1 MVEQNFSGVWT
12 PESLRYLKANC
23 QLSAEEMRDILT
35 ERFEIQPALQTVR
48 NEMSKA
54 RKEARLESEAMAA
67 AVDMEI
73 QRRILENCNDYWEIL
88 DGVIRREARIL
99 DGDDPEYKCCWKDG
113 SPSLREWRSTA
124 KSLGEHIQIAF
135 AIRPEPK
142 EFSVKLEDG
151 ESIEERMAKYAALF
165 EKKTDAA
172 SEN

>member
-1 MVEQNFSGVWT
+1 MNRSSVWT
-12 PESLRYLKANC
+12 PDSLKWLKENC
-23 QLSAEEMRDILT
+23 TMTAEAMQDELT
-35 ERFEIQPALQTVR
+35 DKFGVQPALQTIR
-48 NEMSKA
+48 DQLGKA

-73 QRRILENCNDYWEIL
+73 QRRVLENCNDYWEIL

-99 DGDDPEYKCCWKDG
+99 DGEDPEYKCRWKDG
-113 SPSLREWRSTA
+113 MPSLREWRSTA

-165 EKKTDAA
+165 EKREKED
-172 SEN
+172 